1 MEPVVR
7 RHFWRLHKRLKYYS
21 NSNDKSGKSNKI
33 LISYDLKSKDRW
45 EVVIVMVRVVNLN
58 KILISYDLKIK
69 DKWKV
74 QTENHVDKLDFIH

>member
-1 MEPVVR
+1 MEPIVR

-33 LISYDLKSKDRW
+33 LISYDLK
-45 EVVIVMVRVVNLN
+45 
-58 KILISYDLKIK
+58 IK

>member
-33 LISYDLKSKDRW
+33 
-45 EVVIVMVRVVNLN
+45 M
-58 KILISYDLKIK
+58 ISYDLKIK